1 MEPTTRT
8 PDPGRSR
15 TTRVLVVDPNEEHQI
30 EAVAA
35 IAQRGIE
42 VKATS
47 SAREGLRLLQGA
59 PFDAIVVDSKLRDV
73 PALELLKDL
82 ARAFPQ
88 TPRIFLVPQGGD
100 EIALRGLDA
109 GATAF
114 VMKSPSFRIL
124 IPAVVDRQV
133 REVRARRGMEDA
145 LGESQRVL
153 STLMSNLPGM
163 AYRRRN
169 DPPRWTYEFASD
181 GSQALT
187 GYSPDE
193 FRRGTVGFSQLIHPD
208 DRDRVARA
216 VAAAIETKRPY
227 QILFRMRTASG
238 AEKWVW
244 EQGRGVYGPDGAVR
258 SLEGFISDVTEKEAT
273 REQLERSERLYRAL
287 FEEASDGILRLD
299 EAGRVTAINP
309 AAVEFLGRPASE
321 IVGHAV
327 ADFLLPEDAP
337 RARRF
342 LEGVLAGEPARETFE
357 TTIVSRTKGRRTI
370 EIAGR
375 RLQGGPGPA
384 AVEVIARDITERRE
398 LLKKIAD
405 SERLA
410 SLGRIALYVAHE
422 INTPLTSISLLTAAV
437 EHRLTDPEAREKLG
451 KIHAQRRRAAA
462 IVSGLLNFSRPQ
474 RVEGKDTDL
483 HELVQA
489 AVEHVESHRRPGVS
503 LFADMDPH
511 PVVARVD
518 PPLMESVFV
527 SLLRNALEATT
538 AGSVVVRL
546 TEQPDHVVVRV
557 SDTGTGM
564 SKQVLERLFEPFFT
578 TKKFG
583 HATGLGLAWSK
594 KIVEGHGGTLE
605 VSSKPGEG
613 SVFTILLPR
622 RPEGTAL
629 AEAGSSVA
637 MGPSEDSE
645 KPRQGASAA

>member
-1 MEPTTRT
+1 M
-8 PDPGRSR
+8 
-15 TTRVLVVDPNEEHQI
+15 RVLVIDPNEEHQI

-35 IAQRGIE
+35 IARRGIE

-47 SAREGLRLLQGA
+47 SAREGLRLLHGA
-59 PFDAIVVDSKLRDV
+59 RFDAIVVDSKLKDV
-73 PALELLKDL
+73 PALDLLRDL

-124 IPAVVDRQV
+124 IPAVVDRLV
-133 REVRARRGMEDA
+133 RDVRARRGMEDA

-169 DPPRWTYEFASD
+169 DPPRWTFEFASD

-187 GYSPDE
+187 GFAPEE
-193 FRRGTVGFSQLIHPD
+193 FRRGTVGLSQLIHPD

-216 VAAAIETKRPY
+216 VAAAVEAKRPY
-227 QILFRMRTASG
+227 QILFRMRTSSG

-244 EQGRGVYGPDGAVR
+244 EQGRGVYGPDGTVR

-273 REQLERSERLYRAL
+273 REHLERSERMYRAL

-299 EAGRVTAINP
+299 EAGKVTTINP

-321 IVGHAV
+321 IVGHSV
-327 ADFLLPEDAP
+327 AEFLLPEDAP

-342 LEGVLAGEPARETFE
+342 LEGVLTGEPARETFE
-357 TTIVSRTKGRRTI
+357 TTIISRTRGRRTI
-370 EIAGR
+370 EITGR
-375 RLQGGPGPA
+375 RIQQGEGSA

-398 LLKKIAD
+398 LLRKIAD

-410 SLGRIALYVAHE
+410 SLGRISLYVAHE
-422 INTPLTSISLLTAAV
+422 LNTPLTSISLLTSAI
-437 EHRLTDPEAREKLG
+437 EHRVTDAELREKLE

-527 SLLRNALEATT
+527 SLLRNALEATA

-546 TEQPDHVVVRV
+546 TEQPDHIVVRV

-564 SKQVLERLFEPFFT
+564 SKQVMERLFEPFFT

-594 KIVEGHGGTLE
+594 KIVEGHGGALE

-622 RPEGTAL
+622 RPEGTGLPLSGA
-629 AEAGSSVA
+629 AEAMGS
-637 MGPSEDSE
+637 PED
-645 KPRQGASAA
+645 PLPARQGASAA